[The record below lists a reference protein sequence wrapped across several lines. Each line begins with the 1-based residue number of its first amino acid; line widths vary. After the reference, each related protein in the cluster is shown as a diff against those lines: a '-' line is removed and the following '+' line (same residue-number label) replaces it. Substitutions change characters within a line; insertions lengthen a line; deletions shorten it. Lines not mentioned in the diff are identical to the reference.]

1 MRLPRAIQ
9 KWALIGLVICV
20 PICVHFIAVGR
31 WLSLNSP
38 EGKFSTLSGYL
49 ASQRPPERVAKLRTS
64 KGVCY
69 VAYGSMIGS
78 KLAIP
83 SGPPA
88 YVFDDSGNLVYYSKA
103 IGDDS
108 SFHEKWP
115 PASQQDM
122 SPDEIKAINFRL
134 EAPPNAAPPHR

>member
-1 MRLPRAIQ
+1 MRFAPAIQ
-9 KWALIGLVICV
+9 KWGLIGLVICV

-49 ASQRPPERVAKLRTS
+49 ASPRPPERVAMLRTP
-64 KGVCY
+64 KGVYY
-69 VAYGSMIGS
+69 VAYGSMVGS
-78 KLAIP
+78 TLAIP

-108 SFHEKWP
+108 NFHEKWP
-115 PASQQDM
+115 VTSQQDM
-122 SPDEIKAINFRL
+122 KPDEIKAIEFN
-134 EAPPNAAPPHR
+134 